1 MKCRWLTALV
11 LLTAMAMVPAADAQQ
26 QRLIVRDQ
34 FGVVHLGLLCAV
46 VGCNVGLNLGDPVK
60 QVFLVTPKQG
70 IGLNALLG
78 ALLTQLGIL
87 DAEVDQT
94 INLLSPTLAGIPNGL
109 YDTFPDYYYGSYVW
123 NGYVNQPASS
133 IVHVAQTHKTFNVS
147 GSGTVAVIDT
157 GLDPRHPALAKVA
170 LPGYDF
176 TRNSAGADETGDLD
190 HSTAGVLDGGP
201 GVALY
206 VDPWLAAVVPP
217 AGALALSNPAYAAFG
232 HGTMTAGLVHL
243 VAPTASILPLKAFG
257 ANGTGYASD
266 VVRALYYAA
275 AQGANVVSMSFSFN
289 SMPST
294 EMLKAVNYV
303 TAQGLTC
310 VAAAGNDG
318 KKISVYPASYSGVI
332 GVASTSNNDTRSSFS
347 NYGSQVVWVAA
358 PGEAVVSSFPFAT
371 YASASG
377 TSFSTPLV
385 SGTVALLNNFQK
397 GLTPTAVKTA
407 IGDALYLNQDLNR
420 GRLDTTLALGSLG
433 H

>member
-1 MKCRWLTALV
+1 MKRQWLIALV
-11 LLTAMAMVPAADAQQ
+11 LLAAMAVVAAAETQQ

-34 FGVVHLGLLCAV
+34 FGPGHLGLLCSIL
-46 VGCNVGLNLGDPVK
+46 GCNVGLNLGDPVG

-70 IGLNALLG
+70 IGLNALLSTI
-78 ALLTQLGIL
+78 LLQVGIL

-94 INLLSPTLAGIPNGL
+94 IALISPTLAGIPNGL
-109 YDTFPDYYYGSYVW
+109 YDALPDYYYGSFVSD
-123 NGYVNQPASS
+123 GYVNQPASG
-133 IVHVAQTHKTFNVS
+133 IVGVSQTQSMFNVS
-147 GSGTVAVIDT
+147 GVGIVALIDT
-157 GLDPRHPALAKVA
+157 GLDPRHPALAQVV

-176 TRNSAGADETGDLD
+176 TRNTTGADETGDLD
-190 HSTAGVLDGGP
+190 HSTAGVLDGGG
-201 GVALY
+201 GVAIY
-206 VDPWLAAVVPP
+206 VTPSLAAVVPP
-217 AGALALSNPAYAAFG
+217 AGAAALNNPAYSAFG

-243 VAPTASILPLKAFG
+243 VAPTAKILPLKAFG
-257 ANGTGYASD
+257 SNGTGYSSD

-289 SMPST
+289 TSSA

-318 KKISVYPASYSGVI
+318 EKISVYPASYGGVI

-347 NYGSQVVWVAA
+347 NYGPQVVWVAA
-358 PGEAVVSSFPFAT
+358 PGEGIVSSFPYGT

-385 SGTVALLNNFQK
+385 SGTVALLNDFKK
-397 GLTPTAVKTA
+397 GLDPASLKTAVGNA
-407 IGDALYLNQDLNR
+407 VYLSPDLNR
-420 GRLDTTLALGSLG
+420 GRLDTSLALGSVG

>member
-1 MKCRWLTALV
+1 
-11 LLTAMAMVPAADAQQ
+11 MAAGPVAEAQQ

-34 FGVVHLGLLCAV
+34 LGLFHLGLLCPILGCSV
-46 VGCNVGLNLGDPVK
+46 VSNLGDPAK
-60 QVFLVTPKQG
+60 QLFLVAPKQG
-70 IGLNALLG
+70 IGLDLLLHT
-78 ALLTQLGIL
+78 LLQQLGIL

-94 INLLSPTLAGIPNGL
+94 LALLSPTLAGIPNSL
-109 YDTFPDYYYGSYVW
+109 SDTWPDYYYGSYVW
-123 NGYVNQPASS
+123 DGYVNQPASH
-133 IVHVAQTHKTFNVS
+133 IVRATETQKTFNVS
-147 GSGTVAVIDT
+147 GAGTVAVIDT
-157 GLDPRHPALAKVA
+157 GLDPHHPALAQVV

-176 TRNSAGADETGDLD
+176 TRNSTGADETGDLD

-206 VDPWLAAVVPP
+206 VFPWLAAVVPP
-217 AGALALSNPAYAAFG
+217 AGALALDNPAYSAFG

-243 VAPTASILPLKAFG
+243 VAPTAKILPLKAFG
-257 ANGTGYASD
+257 SNGSGYASD

-275 AQGANVVSMSFSFN
+275 AHGANVVSMSFSFN
-289 SMPST
+289 PLAST
-294 EMLKAVNYV
+294 EMAKAVNYV

-318 KKISVYPASYSGVI
+318 KTVSVYPASYVGVI

-347 NYGSQVVWVAA
+347 NYGQQVVWVAA
-358 PGEAVVSSFPFAT
+358 PGEGIVSSFPFRT

-385 SGTVALLNNFQK
+385 SGTVALLNDYKK
-397 GLTPTAVKTA
+397 GMDPATVKNAVGNA
-407 IGDALYLNQDLNR
+407 VYISPDLNH
-420 GRLDTTLALGSLG
+420 GRLDTSLVLGSMS